1 MTTNGLSVDLPAG
14 KKGRV
19 LSGARPT
26 GRLHLGNYFG
36 ALKNWVSLQDEY
48 DCFYFV
54 ADVHALTTVE
64 DTVGL
69 KQNTREMAL
78 DWLAAGLDPNR
89 STLFIQSRVPEVL
102 ELHTYLSM
110 VTPMGS
116 LQRVPSFKEQFR
128 ARADSMNYGLVGYPV
143 LQTAD
148 IIIYLA
154 NKVPVGVDQV
164 PHVEL
169 SREIVRRFNGQFG
182 EVFPEP
188 DALLSDTPSIKGT
201 DGDQKMSKS
210 LDNHIELAGTPEET
224 AQRVMSMVTDPQRA
238 RRTDPG
244 RPWICNVYALHQIFS
259 DDDYV
264 KSVYDQCTNATI
276 GCVDDKRALADSI
289 NAYFEPFRER
299 RAEYE
304 KRPDIVED
312 VLVEG
317 TKRARAVA
325 IRTMEEVRE
334 RIGFF

>member
-1 MTTNGLSVDLPAG
+1 MTSSLPVDLPGG

-78 DWLAAGLDPNR
+78 DWLAAGLDPDR

-182 EVFPEP
+182 EIFPEP

-210 LDNHIELAGTPEET
+210 LDNQIELAATTEET

-244 RPWICNVYALHQIFS
+244 RPWVCNVYALHQIFS
-259 DDDYV
+259 TEEYT
-264 KSVYDQCTNATI
+264 KTVYDQCMAATI
-276 GCVDDKRALADSI
+276 GCVDDKRALADAI
-289 NAYFEPFRER
+289 NEYLGPFRER

-304 KRPDIVED
+304 KRPDLVED
-312 VLVEG
+312 VLATG
-317 TKRARAVA
+317 TERARAVA
-325 IRTMEEVRE
+325 IRTMEEVRD

>member
-1 MTTNGLSVDLPAG
+1 MTGLPIELPSG
-14 KKGRV
+14 KQGRV

-26 GRLHLGNYFG
+26 GRQHLGNYFG
-36 ALKNWVSLQDEY
+36 ALKNWVSLQDQY

-64 DTVGL
+64 DTQDL
-69 KQNTREMAL
+69 KNNTREMAL
-78 DWLAAGLDPNR
+78 DWLAAGLDPDK

-102 ELHTYLSM
+102 ELHAYLSM
-110 VTPMGS
+110 VTPMGWV
-116 LQRVPSFKEQFR
+116 QRVPSFKEQMR
-128 ARADSMNYGLVGYPV
+128 LHPEGLNYGLVGYPV

-154 NKVPVGVDQV
+154 DKVPVGQDQV

-201 DGDQKMSKS
+201 DGEQKMSKS
-210 LDNHIELAGTPEET
+210 LGNHIELAASAEDTL
-224 AQRVMSMVTDPQRA
+224 QRVMSMVTDPQRA

-244 RPWICNVYALHQIFS
+244 RPWVCNVYALHNIFS
-259 DDDYV
+259 SDEYL
-264 KSVYDQCTNATI
+264 KSVYEQCTTATI
-276 GCVDDKRALADSI
+276 GCVEDKRALADAV
-289 NAYFEPFRER
+289 NAYFEPFRES

-304 KRPDIVED
+304 AQPDLVED
-312 VLVEG
+312 VLAEG
-317 TKRARAVA
+317 TKRARAIA
-325 IRTMEEVRE
+325 IHTIEEVRD